1 MSGNRKD
8 SSGIFLITSGIIF
21 IVLTVIIFGL
31 VAFFLIIEFIG
42 PGIGVPWNLTLWE
55 ALIATIVLFSL
66 EAVGLLL
73 HVPLWTLFVRP
84 FVPTKEIRLSLTV
97 IDPAFS
103 FYFMTWYCTK
113 IADWLVPEERQI
125 DKTEGRDQLL
135 SDGEKKIV
143 AEMLMIKKNIELKY
157 EVELSNA
164 NWFQKIFIKSRMHSE
179 IKERVDERL
188 MQRFDSRQSTK
199 PK

>member
-1 MSGNRKD
+1 
-8 SSGIFLITSGIIF
+8 
-21 IVLTVIIFGL
+21 
-31 VAFFLIIEFIG
+31 
-42 PGIGVPWNLTLWE
+42 
-55 ALIATIVLFSL
+55 
-66 EAVGLLL
+66 
-73 HVPLWTLFVRP
+73 
-84 FVPTKEIRLSLTV
+84 LSLTV